1 MIGYIKH
8 WDGPSMSVYLTLDAT
23 SWKFGKTNI
32 QLLVLSLVYRNVSL
46 PLYWV
51 NLDKKGHSWQQQRKR
66 VLQQAMLLY
75 PLKGMCLLADRE
87 YVGKEWFNG
96 AARAV
101 SL

>member
-1 MIGYIKH
+1 
-8 WDGPSMSVYLTLDAT
+8 MSVYLTLDAT

-32 QLLVLSLVYRNVSL
+32 QLLVLSLVYPNVSL